1 MGEFELIKIYN
12 GFIFQIEFFYSNIVF
27 NLEIGPA
34 EFEFK
39 LPLIWGWRKYW
50 MQDFSNSNE
59 VKTFFYQ
66 IFLCL
71 KSNEAICRKKIY
83 WKSYNI
89 DKLLVVVVFEGSLY

>member
-39 LPLIWGWRKYW
+39 LPLIWG
-50 MQDFSNSNE
+50 
-59 VKTFFYQ
+59 
-66 IFLCL
+66 
-71 KSNEAICRKKIY
+71 
-83 WKSYNI
+83 
-89 DKLLVVVVFEGSLY
+89 